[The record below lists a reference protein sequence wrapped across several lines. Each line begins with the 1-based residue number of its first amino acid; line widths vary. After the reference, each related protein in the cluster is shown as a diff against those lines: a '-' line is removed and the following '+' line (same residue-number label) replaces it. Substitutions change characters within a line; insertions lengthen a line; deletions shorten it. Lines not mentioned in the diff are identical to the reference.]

1 MSSTTAKT
9 LRDWKHDTMGANTV
23 RFESKGAVP
32 IAAHTPQGG
41 RALAELLDNAKPLYL
56 LPRDGLSEEVLIP
69 AFSGAIRARC
79 MVGFFSS
86 AALAEVAP
94 GLATYIGAAT
104 GSFQLI
110 ISPFLTEADQ
120 QALAAG
126 TREPSEIATDFLT
139 NNLVSANA
147 LQEHTLKC
155 LSYLL
160 ALGRIEI
167 RVALMKD
174 GLFHPKVW
182 LFDDVNER
190 LAVHGSSNMT
200 RSGLR
205 KNKEQITVSKSWS
218 DPTQRYIADTLST
231 AFDTL
236 WLDRDEDCLVIG
248 MPQAIADELLRVYP
262 ASTLPTED
270 EFKALW
276 EKARAISHL
285 VEGIPELIPKPA
297 DRFSV
302 PQSLKWDQGPF
313 AHQGNAVRAWADNGF
328 KGTLEMATGSG
339 KTITAM
345 VAAHELQKQ
354 LNSLCIVIAAPY
366 IPLIEQWSDE
376 VVQFGLTPRNLSS
389 AGGVHART
397 RLLQQIKRRLR
408 LGLATTEVLVVSHD
422 TLCTAEFTGALEQ
435 MECPILL
442 IADEAHNLGRSSF
455 LAAPPAF
462 IEYRLALS
470 ATPIRQYD
478 PEGSDALLAYFGDVV
493 FRFTLAEAIG
503 VCLVGYDYFV
513 HPVHL
518 TATEMDDWRDLTGKI
533 KQNAWRQGETSP
545 DDYLSKLFRDRR
557 ALLET
562 AEGKVQELARL
573 LDLRDL
579 QALRHTLIYTT
590 DKAPQ
595 QLEAVNNL
603 LNTKGVLFHQLTAK
617 ETADRRL
624 MRQVISAFKSG
635 EIQVLTAKRVLDE
648 GVNIPEIR
656 TAFILA
662 STTVERQWIQ
672 RRGRLLRMCP
682 EIGKTHSE
690 IHDLI
695 ALPAMSFGEG
705 DDDSRAMLK
714 SELRRMQEFARLAR
728 NAGSADGPLHLIHEM
743 VTATL
748 M

>member
-1 MSSTTAKT
+1 VRLEPGGVLPVTAS
-9 LRDWKHDTMGANTV
+9 N
-23 RFESKGAVP
+23 
-32 IAAHTPQGG
+32 PQVGG
-41 RALAELLDNAKPLYL
+41 ALAKLLDTAKPLYL
-56 LPRDGLSEEVLIP
+56 LPRDNLSEEVLIP
-69 AFSGAIRARC
+69 GFTGAMHARC

-94 GLATYIGAAT
+94 GLATYLSAAT
-104 GSFQLI
+104 GNFQLI

-126 TREPSEIATDFLT
+126 TREPSDIATDFLI

-182 LFDDVNER
+182 LFDDRNER

-205 KNKEQITVSKSWS
+205 RNKEQVTVSKSWA
-218 DPTQRYIADTLST
+218 DPTQRYIGDTLST
-231 AFDTL
+231 AFERL

-262 ASTLPTED
+262 PSTLPTED
-270 EFKALW
+270 EFRALW
-276 EKARAISHL
+276 DKARATTPPTEA
-285 VEGIPELIPKPA
+285 VPELGPRPA
-297 DRFSV
+297 DHFSV
-302 PQSLKWDQGPF
+302 PQSVKWDEGPF
-313 AHQGNAVRAWADNGF
+313 AHQGKAVRAWVANGF

-345 VAAHELQKQ
+345 IAAHELQKQ
-354 LNSLCIVIAAPY
+354 LKSLCIVIAAPY

-376 VVQFGLTPRNLSS
+376 GVQFGVTPRNLSS
-389 AGGVHART
+389 AGGARGRS
-397 RLLQQIKRRLR
+397 RLLQQVKRRLR

-422 TLCTAEFTGALEQ
+422 TLCTPEFATALEQ
-435 MECPILL
+435 MECSILL

-455 LAAPPAF
+455 IAAPPTF
-462 IEYRLALS
+462 IQYRLALS
-470 ATPIRQYD
+470 ATPVRQYD
-478 PEGSDALLAYFGDVV
+478 PDGSDALLAYFGDVV

-518 TATEMDDWRDLTGKI
+518 TATEMDEWRDLTGKI
-533 KQNAWRQGETSP
+533 RQNSWRQGEGSQ
-545 DDYLSKLFRDRR
+545 DEYLAKLFRDRR

-562 AEGKVQELARL
+562 AEGKIDELSRL

-579 QALRHTLIYTT
+579 RALRHTLIYTT

-595 QLEAVNNL
+595 QLEAVNDL
-603 LNTKGVLFHQLTAK
+603 LNEKGVLFHQLTAK
-617 ETADRRL
+617 ETTDRRL
-624 MRQVISAFKSG
+624 MRQVISAFRSG

-695 ALPAMSFGEG
+695 ALPAQSLADV

-728 NAGSADGPLHLIHEM
+728 NAGAADGPLNLIHEM